1 MAHTSVCLA
10 GDFILRIFQVDG
22 FTDIPFTGNP
32 ATVILDAEGQSDS
45 QLQTLARE
53 FSHAETA
60 FVLAGNSA
68 DHDIRLRFFN
78 SRKEAPFVGHAT
90 IAAHAVLLA
99 AGRRGPGICRQYSN
113 AGILDVTIRD
123 STIEFRQTRPQ
134 LDAPLPLKT
143 TQRIAAALGIT
154 LEELH
159 KNLPTRLARKGSS
172 RLLIPICDP
181 RALNSLTPK
190 YEILVELGR
199 EIGTEGFFVF
209 AVNRIDGI
217 LSTHSRMFCPALGIL
232 EDPVSGNAH
241 SMLAAYLWEHALF
254 ESEFEC
260 FIGYQGLQMLRPGKV
275 SVRIEIAQ
283 GEFLAAQIGGNAV
296 IVSEGVLL

>member
-1 MAHTSVCLA
+1 M
-10 GDFILRIFQVDG
+10 RIFQVDG

-45 QLQTLARE
+45 QLQTIARE
-53 FSHAETA
+53 FPHAETA
-60 FVLAGNSA
+60 FVLAANNA
-68 DHDIRLRFFN
+68 EHDIRLRFFN

-90 IAAHAVLLA
+90 IAAHAVLFA
-99 AGRRGPGICRQYSN
+99 TGRRGTGICRQYSS
-113 AGILDVTIRD
+113 AGILDVTIRE

-134 LDAPLPLKT
+134 LEAPLPLKT
-143 TQRIAAALGIT
+143 TQRIAAALGIAP
-154 LEELH
+154 EALH
-159 KNLPTRLARKGSS
+159 KHLPTRIARKGSS
-172 RLLIPICDP
+172 RLLMPICD
-181 RALNSLTPK
+181 LTILDSLTPNF
-190 YEILVELGR
+190 EILMELGS

-209 AVNRIDGI
+209 ALNRTTEI

-254 ESEFEC
+254 ESEFEG
-260 FIGYQGLQMLRPGKV
+260 FVGYQGQQMMRPGKV

-283 GEFLAAQIGGNAV
+283 GEFIAAQIGGNAV
-296 IVSEGVLL
+296 IVSEGVLLGNSS